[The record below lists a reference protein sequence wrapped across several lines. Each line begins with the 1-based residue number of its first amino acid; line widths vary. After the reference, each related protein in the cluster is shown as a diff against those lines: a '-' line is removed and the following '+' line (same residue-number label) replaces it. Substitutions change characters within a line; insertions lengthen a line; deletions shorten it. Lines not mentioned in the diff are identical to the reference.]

1 MSAEADTVL
10 TDQTFV
16 AANSGRHEQSAGGFV
31 FNQHIR
37 NHLLESGITF
47 CFAPEHGL
55 HVLLH
60 PVPERDHIAIIEQDS
75 VPTAGEVTL
84 LKIGYNRTVNAHDL
98 GVAIF
103 LSILFNRHDF
113 PSFCE
118 TLMFRRLVYQR
129 IFDRTAGLYRDYP
142 ARQVNQCMAPA

>member
-1 MSAEADTVL
+1 M
-10 TDQTFV
+10 
-16 AANSGRHEQSAGGFV
+16 
-31 FNQHIR
+31 
-37 NHLLESGITF
+37 
-47 CFAPEHGL
+47 
-55 HVLLH
+55 LLH

-75 VPTAGEVTL
+75 VPAAGEVTL

-129 IFDRTAGLYRDYP
+129 IFDRNAGLYRDYP

>member
-1 MSAEADTVL
+1 MLA
-10 TDQTFV
+10 DQTFV
-16 AANSGRHEQSAGGFV
+16 TTNAGSHENTACRLV

-37 NHLLESGITF
+37 NHLLECGIAF
-47 CFAPEHGL
+47 CFAAKHSF

-60 PVPERDHIAIIEQDS
+60 PVPERDHIAVIEQDS
-75 VPTAGEVTL
+75 IPAASEITL
-84 LKIGYNRTVNAHDL
+84 LKIGYNRAVNAHNL

-118 TLMFRRLVYQR
+118 TSMFRRLAYQR
-129 IFDRTAGLYRDYP
+129 IFDRNAGWCRDYP
-142 ARQVNQCMAPA
+142 ARRVNQCMVPA